1 MASMSEN
8 VNGEAPRKRLTRQAY
23 EVYVY
28 RRAPNTALKED
39 LEKHPFQADI
49 LTETSDHHGVAATAH
64 EALRLATQ
72 HWCEYAAKEENTR
85 A

>member
-8 VNGEAPRKRLTRQAY
+8 VNGEAPRKRLTGQAY

-28 RRAPNTALKED
+28 KRAPNTALKDELD
-39 LEKHPFQADI
+39 KRPFQADI
-49 LTETSDHHGVAATAH
+49 LTETSHHHGVAATAH
-64 EALRLATQ
+64 EALLLAVQ
-72 HWCEYAAKEENTR
+72 HWRQYERKTR